1 MNLGMIF
8 VLVAVILH
16 TIGTLIN
23 NEETGKILRNAAFG
37 FYGVIMILM
46 IGGIIK

>member
-1 MNLGMIF
+1 MNLGMVF
-8 VLVAVILH
+8 VLVAVVLH

-23 NEETGKILRNAAFG
+23 NEAFG

-46 IGGIIK
+46 IGGVIK

>member
-1 MNLGMIF
+1 MNLGMTF

-23 NEETGKILRNAAFG
+23 NEETGKNLRNAAFG
-37 FYGVIMILM
+37 FYGIIMIFM
-46 IGGIIK
+46 MGGVIK

>member
-8 VLVAVILH
+8 VLVAVVLH

-23 NEETGKILRNAAFG
+23 NEETGKNLRNAAFG
-37 FYGVIMILM
+37 FYGVIMIFI
-46 IGGIIK
+46 IGGVFK